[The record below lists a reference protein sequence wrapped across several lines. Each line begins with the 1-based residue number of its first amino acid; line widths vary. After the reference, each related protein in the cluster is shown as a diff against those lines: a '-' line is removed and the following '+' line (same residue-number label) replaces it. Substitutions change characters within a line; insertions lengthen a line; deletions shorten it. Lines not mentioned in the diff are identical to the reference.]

1 MATYE
6 KMVLISEAEYINL
19 KNYKYLPHEIEGD
32 EESGYDDSRYDD
44 DDDDDE
50 SGYRS
55 GRIWRQPQTPDDRHI
70 ETPSSSTSVRSS
82 DFPRV
87 PSTLPSMQSINFPSV
102 GSTLGSVR
110 SSDFP
115 CVGSSLRS
123 FPSTRDCRVPTSPSE
138 QDT

>member
-44 DDDDDE
+44 DDDNDE
-50 SGYRS
+50 SGYRP

-70 ETPSSSTSVRSS
+70 ETPSPSMRSS
-82 DFPRV
+82 DFSPA
-87 PSTLPSMQSINFPSV
+87 PATLHSSARPIDYPSV

-110 SSDFP
+110 PSDFP
-115 CVGSSLRS
+115 SVGSSLRS
-123 FPSTRDCRVPTSPSE
+123 FPSTRDSPTSE
-138 QDT
+138 QESSV